1 MSFPNQSVIPVSTA
15 FLESPNPLLQNAF
28 SDPTD
33 PFKPASS
40 LVFID
45 AGVADFQKL
54 MAGANGDRVFLLNSS
69 QDGVAQIS
77 QVLSQFQDI
86 AAIHI
91 VSHGQAGGLQLGSAD
106 LSLNTLSRYSS
117 ALQSWTPHLSKGADV
132 LLYGCDVALGDTGN
146 TFIQELSR
154 FLGADI
160 AASNNLTGSA
170 KQDGDW
176 TLEVNTGA
184 IAAKLAFDAATIA
197 GYDYTLLTPL
207 SSAQVNAVS
216 TGLDS
221 FFTTLQT
228 QLNTQITGSRLPLVG
243 TGLQSA
249 TQFFNAP
256 FRNAIKS
263 QLDVVAA
270 SATPTIEGV
279 QTALFNSL
287 GDLLGVANAQAI
299 PVTFTNGNHFSF
311 NLSLKKAIAAATPIQ
326 LDLGL
331 PALQFSSGASLTPA
345 VGYDFAL
352 NFGLNGGNFQVNT
365 SAANE
370 LKIDLS
376 AKANTLNATAKLGL
390 LQLSVQDSATA
401 PTQLSGAIVVD
412 LQGTAGALTLTPSL
426 SGGLATNAQINLDL
440 STTFGSAFPSFKT
453 GLGINWGIN
462 PDFSLKQFDVSLNT
476 VQIDLGSVVSN
487 FIAPIVSH
495 INQAIKPIKPV
506 IDILESKI
514 PVLDIRLADLV
525 PGVEGDSLRKFL
537 DVYNALDSLGN
548 VSSSGSF
555 TLIDSLKLGDYIT
568 GSLFDLSSTGLRSA
582 DFSKKPLA
590 ANSIPLSFQSLIDR
604 GIQLPILTDPSQ
616 VFKLLIGDDTADLF
630 NFDLPAVG
638 ITIPAPTIVIPIVP
652 PILSAVF
659 KGQFRFGAQFGF
671 GYDAKGL
678 SRLAI
683 GGEIF
688 DGFFIKDTSNV
699 NLNGTFSA
707 SGQLGTENPIVTA
720 ALEVGAELKATI
732 KATLSDVEKDGKV
745 RAYEIKQKFEQ
756 GPLCLFETEGA
767 LNLGIFGEGKVGL
780 GPFKKSI
787 RKTFFDKDLITF
799 NVGDCP
805 GSNPADPALATA
817 IGGGVLRLN
826 LGRFANA
833 RNFGDKLDGNESF
846 KVEHLDGVAGNET
859 VRVSAFGFSQDFSG
873 VRRIYGEGG
882 QGNDGIELAP
892 GILADSELWG
902 DFNPANG
909 AATGPDGNDRL
920 FAGNGQAFLYGGG
933 GDDVLSAEDAPDL
946 VRTGSA
952 YLSGGTGNDQLAGG
966 SSNDFL
972 YGGAGE
978 DDLYGN
984 GGNDLLYGDLF
995 ELPARG
1001 RSSDLPNLTSVDPNN
1016 ANDYLNGGEGNDS
1029 LYGEL
1034 GNDVLDGLG
1043 GRDLLFGGVG
1053 SDSLNGGSGS
1063 DYLLGDEGAVNL
1075 ATGGVTLGAGTGD
1088 DVLLGGSEND
1098 FLYGQAGNDRLLGG
1112 SGNDYL
1118 EGNTGNDILF
1128 GDDGQITSPSA
1139 GLEVIA
1145 STNPTIGGSDTIRGQ
1160 EGDDLIVAGTGND
1173 LEVTGDDGDDTILGD
1188 NGRIAIANGIVT
1200 RIETIFPANGG
1211 DDVLLGNNGADIIL
1225 GGTGNDTITNGT
1237 DSIVDIILG
1246 DNGVIVGAD
1255 GSAQANDIFSKDEE
1269 FGGKDTIVGGRV
1281 KNIIIG
1287 GSGGSDRTGIKNG
1300 GDRLIGNRFDD
1311 IIYGDNAYVTRNAA
1325 NVVEKVEALLPLKGG
1340 DDAIEGGSGQD
1351 TLYGQGGDDIII
1363 GGSSQAGLSDTTD
1376 FIYGGAGNDAIAG
1389 DNASLDLVTREVVNL
1404 DTVNGA
1410 TDFIFGDSG
1419 TLTFTAGQVTI
1430 ATSNPASGD
1439 GNDTILGNVGNDAI
1453 FGGAADDRIFGN
1465 LGDDLLIGDQ
1475 GQIVFDGGKPTL
1487 VKTIAPDAGGND
1499 IIQGNEGTSIVLGG
1513 TGNDT
1518 ITAGTG
1524 ADLIIGDNGQM
1535 TFNAGVIVELDTTD
1549 PNRGG
1554 NDIISAG
1561 DNADIVIGGTGN
1573 DQILG
1578 GTDNANDILLG
1589 DNGTMIVSGNVPH
1602 NIFSTDPD
1610 FGGQDT
1616 IAGGGGQDIIIG
1628 GSGGS
1633 DTTGTGGDRLSGN
1646 DGNDIV
1652 TGDGAVITRDA
1663 LDIVQKIE
1671 TIFPNKGGDD
1681 TIAGNDGNDLLLGG
1695 FGNDMIAG
1703 NLGEDIIIGDN
1714 GRITLNNSAVILVE
1728 TTNPESGGNDMI
1740 TGDENPDVVLGGT
1753 GNDTILGGS
1762 DTAND
1767 ILLGDNGVVVRAN
1780 GTPQANDIFSTD
1792 PTFGGQDNITGGG
1805 GQDIIVGGSGGS
1817 DTTGIG
1823 GDSLIGNDG
1832 NDGIVGDNA
1841 YITRNVNNTIEK
1853 IETRFSNQGGD
1864 DRIEGNN
1871 SNDILLGGFG
1881 NDTIA
1886 GNLNNDIILG
1896 DNGLLDYTLD
1906 GDLTTIDLIQTTSPE
1921 LGGNDTIAGNEGTD
1935 IALGGTANDTIL
1947 GGSED
1952 DSLLGDSGRI
1962 LLTGGIVRLTETT
1975 DPGMGGDDKIFGN
1988 QGNDLIAGGFANDLI
2003 YGDEGDDKILG
2014 DNGRFD
2020 DAFAGDAIVGFDS
2033 NLSTLDFITTTD
2045 PTLGGRD
2052 EIYGG
2057 SGNDQIL
2064 GGTDADILYG
2074 DNGVEAL
2081 DANWISAVTG
2091 DFNGDGKR
2099 DIFWRNKADNR
2110 TLLWLMDG
2118 TTILRSR
2125 LLNPVAFDWSF
2136 TQAGDFNGDGKDD
2149 IFWRNNS
2156 GAIAVWLLD
2165 GIQLLDAALIPYTVS
2180 LDWNATIGDFNGDGK
2195 DDVFW
2200 RHSSGAASV
2209 WLLDGLKLLDFAA
2222 LPYNV
2227 PMSWS
2232 SAIGDFN
2239 GDGKDDVFWRHSSG
2253 AASVWLLDGLKL
2265 LDSAALPYNV
2275 SMDWSSAIG
2284 DFNGDG
2290 KDDVFWRHSSGAA
2303 SVWLLGGLKLLDFA
2317 ALPYNVSM
2325 NWKSS
2330 IGDFNGDG
2338 KDDIFW
2344 QHSSGAASVWLL
2356 DGLKLLDFAALP
2368 YSVPM
2373 DWTSTIGDFNGDG
2386 KSDVFWRHVSG
2397 VNSVWLFNGLTIK
2410 QPELVTSTEIL
2421 GDDLLLGDHGK
2432 IYQALP
2438 SDRNY
2443 FSIDI
2448 GLNAGAGSDAIYGNQ
2463 GDDIILGQQGNDYL
2477 SGGTGEDDMIGGH
2490 NVIGGADGNDTMDG
2504 GDNADVMLG
2513 DNGTITRRPQ
2523 AGGGWQRYPAPF
2535 ADVIRDVVRFDDVD
2549 RIGGNDVMRGGSGD
2563 DIIQGQRG
2571 NDALSGDDGDD
2582 EMYGQL
2588 GDDWMEG
2595 GNGQDFMLGD
2605 VGIITREYNL
2615 DGRPRRNRNGSWHR
2629 NALLTDVG
2637 TITALLNTLSNAN
2650 FQTDVLILT
2659 SANGGATTQI
2669 QAIELFADGNDMMS
2683 GGNGDDSMFGQRG
2696 NDGMSGDA
2704 GNDYLEG
2711 NAGNDAMNGG
2721 IDDDFIV
2728 GDNTN
2733 NIEPFITEVPTVKH
2747 GYHIIQQAA
2756 GLNFLLGSYGTILT
2770 PSLTLTPRMT
2780 YGLVPMLTLSPQV
2793 ILDGSAIPI
2802 APLRTTDQTFQSLA
2816 AIIPDLSNHLDLVEG
2831 NDLINGG
2838 AGKDT
2843 IVGDNYAGFMPLRT
2857 GNSAIDQNLDQLTT
2871 ALYHLNYDLHDLE
2884 VALSQG
2890 QAPRTIA
2897 MGNDTINGDGDHDL
2911 IMGDNAT
2918 FYSPL
2923 VIRQPSNAEALNGFV
2938 NTLKGAIAS
2947 LNTTVNTLLNPFT
2960 GSVNSPYTLSLGNDK
2975 LDGGD
2980 GDDKLLGSDS
2990 TIFAPILN
2998 TLSYQRGSFWNYGFD
3013 RTPKAVRPNFRD
3025 FDLVLNNDTM
3035 NGGNGNDLML
3045 GGYSNLIT
3053 PLVTV
3058 QTTDQALLRS
3068 NLNTLVTDVKAYIR
3082 DLFNEQYGINYV
3094 NRNQANTVI
3103 AENDVMSGD
3112 GGSDLML
3119 GDNATFVLPI
3129 VNGNVNLNMNIT
3141 DGSFDFGI
3149 SSHNFLH
3156 TLPHQFDL
3164 AYRNPAKGATTFGQD
3179 TLFGGAGSDVLLGVK
3194 YPDRLFGN
3202 GSLFGGKE
3210 SDTFET
3216 GNTIVVV
3223 RNTNPSPKDQE
3234 NLLPTINANLQDLL
3248 SPTLE
3253 QSLREVIAAGDLFEI
3268 PARGRLALEGEL
3280 YGNFPG

>member
-1 MSFPNQSVIPVSTA
+1 MSFPNQSVIPVSNP
-15 FLESPNPLLQNAF
+15 FLESSNPLLQTAF
-28 SDPTD
+28 SDSISSSYP
-33 PFKPASS
+33 PGVAPLKSASS

-54 MAGANGDRVFLLNSS
+54 MAGVQAGNRAFLLNST

-77 QVLSQFQDI
+77 QVLSQFRDVS
-86 AAIHI
+86 AVHI
-91 VSHGQAGGLQLGSAD
+91 VSHGRAGSLQLGSTD

-117 ALQSWTPHLSKGADV
+117 ALQSWAPHLSEGADV
-132 LLYGCDVALGDTGN
+132 LLYGCDVGLGTTGN
-146 TFIQELSR
+146 AFIEELSR
-154 FLGADI
+154 SLGADI
-160 AASNNLTGSA
+160 AASTNLTGSA
-170 KQDGDW
+170 KQGGDW
-176 TLEVNTGA
+176 TFEVNTGA
-184 IAAKLAFDAATIA
+184 IAAKLAFDATAIV
-197 GYDYTLLTPL
+197 GYDYTLPTSI
-207 SSAQVNAVS
+207 SSAQVNALG
-216 TGLDS
+216 TGLDD

-249 TQFFNAP
+249 TQFFDAP
-256 FRNAIKS
+256 FRNAVKS
-263 QLDVVAA
+263 QLDIVAA

-287 GDLLGVANAQAI
+287 GGLLGVANAQAI
-299 PVTFTNGNHFSF
+299 PITVTDSNNFSF
-311 NLSLKKAIAAATPIQ
+311 NLNLKKAIAAATPIQ
-326 LDLGL
+326 LDLGF
-331 PALQFSSGASLTPA
+331 PALQFSSSANLTPE
-345 VGYDFAL
+345 VGYNLGL

-365 SAANE
+365 SAADE
-370 LKIDLS
+370 LKIDLN

-390 LQLSVQDSATA
+390 LQLNVKDSATT

-412 LQGTAGALTLTPSL
+412 LQGPPGALTLASSL
-426 SGGLATNAQINLDL
+426 AGGLATNAQINLDL
-440 STTFGSAFPSFKT
+440 STTFGSAFPSFTT

-462 PDFSLKQFDVSLNT
+462 PDFSLKQFDVSLNK

-487 FIAPIVSH
+487 FIAPISDT

-506 IDILESKI
+506 IDILETKI

-537 DVYNALDSLGN
+537 EVYKALDSLAS
-548 VSSSGSF
+548 VSSGGSF
-555 TLIDSLKLGDYIT
+555 TLIDSLKLGDYVA
-568 GSLFDLSSTGLRSA
+568 GSVFDLSSTGLRSA
-582 DFSKKPLA
+582 DFSKSPLA
-590 ANSIPLSFQSLIDR
+590 AKTIPSSFQDLIDR

-630 NFDLPAVG
+630 NFDLPTVG

-659 KGQFRFGAQFGF
+659 TGTFGFGAQLGF

-699 NLNGTFSA
+699 SLNGTFSA
-707 SGQLGTENPIVTA
+707 AGQLGTENPIVTA

-732 KATLSDVEKDGKV
+732 KATLSDIEKDGKV
-745 RAYEIKQKFEQ
+745 RAYEIKQKFED

-767 LNLGIFGEGKVGL
+767 LNLGIFGAGKVGL

-787 RKTFFDKDLITF
+787 KKTFFDKDLITF
-799 NVGDCP
+799 DFGGCP

-826 LGRFANA
+826 IGRFASA

-846 KVEHLDGVAGNET
+846 KVEHLSGVAGNET

-882 QGNDGIELAP
+882 LGNDEIELAP

-920 FAGNGQAFLYGGG
+920 FAGNGLTSLYGGG
-933 GDDVLSAEDAPDL
+933 GDDFLSAEDAPGL

-952 YLSGGTGNDQLAGG
+952 SLFGGAGNDQLAGG

-972 YGGAGE
+972 YGSAGQ

-984 GGNDLLYGDLF
+984 GGNDLLYGD
-995 ELPARG
+995 
-1001 RSSDLPNLTSVDPNN
+1001 RSSDSPDLTGVDPNN
-1016 ANDYLNGGEGNDS
+1016 AIDYLNGGEGDDL
-1029 LYGEL
+1029 LYGEV
-1034 GNDVLDGLG
+1034 GNDVLDGMD
-1043 GRDLLFGGVG
+1043 GRDRLFGGVG

-1075 ATGGVTLGAGTGD
+1075 ATGAVTLGAGTGD
-1088 DVLLGGSEND
+1088 DVLFGGSDND
-1098 FLYGQAGNDRLLGG
+1098 FLYGQGGNDRLFGG
-1112 SGNDYL
+1112 SGNDFL
-1118 EGNTGNDILF
+1118 EGNAGNDILF
-1128 GDDGQITSPSA
+1128 GDDGQITNPSA
-1139 GLEVIA
+1139 GNEIIA
-1145 STNPTIGGSDTIRGQ
+1145 SINPAIGGSDIIRGQ
-1160 EGDDLIVAGTGND
+1160 DGDDIIVAGAGND
-1173 LEVTGDDGDDTILGD
+1173 LDVTGGNGADIILGD

-1200 RIETIFPANGG
+1200 RVETVSPANGG

-1237 DSIVDIILG
+1237 DNVVDIMLG

-1269 FGGKDTIVGGRV
+1269 FGGKDTIVGGKV

-1300 GDRLIGNRFDD
+1300 GDRLIGNSFDD
-1311 IIYGDNAYVTRNAA
+1311 IIYGDNAYITRNAA
-1325 NVVEKVEALLPLKGG
+1325 NVVEKVEELLPLKGG
-1340 DDAIEGGSGQD
+1340 DDTIEGGSGQD
-1351 TLYGQGGDDIII
+1351 TLYGQGGDDLIV
-1363 GGSSQAGLSDTTD
+1363 GGSSTAGVPDGTD
-1376 FIYGGAGNDAIAG
+1376 YIYGGAGNDAIAG
-1389 DNASLDLVTREVVNL
+1389 DNASIDPATREVVNL
-1404 DTVNGA
+1404 DLVNGA
-1410 TDFIFGDSG
+1410 ADFIFGDSG
-1419 TLTFTAGQVTI
+1419 TLTFAAGQVTS

-1439 GNDTILGNVGNDAI
+1439 GNDTILGNVGNDTI

-1465 LGDDLLIGDQ
+1465 LGDDRLFGDH
-1475 GQIVFDGGKPTL
+1475 GQVNFDSNGNLTL
-1487 VKTIAPDAGGND
+1487 VKTIAPEAGGND
-1499 IIQGNEGTSIVLGG
+1499 VIEGNEGTSIILGG

-1524 ADLIIGDNGQM
+1524 RDLIIGDNGQM
-1535 TFNAGVIVELDTTD
+1535 TFNAGVLIQLNTTD

-1554 NDIISAG
+1554 NDSVNAG
-1561 DNADIVIGGTGN
+1561 DNVDIVLGGTGN

-1589 DNGTMIVSGNVPH
+1589 DNGTVIANG

-1610 FGGQDT
+1610 FGGRDT

-1628 GSGGS
+1628 GSGGGDIAS
-1633 DTTGTGGDRLSGN
+1633 GGGDTLSGN

-1652 TGDGAVITRDA
+1652 IGDGAFITRDA
-1663 LDIVQKIE
+1663 LDVVQKIE
-1671 TIFPNKGGDD
+1671 TLFPNKGGDD
-1681 TIAGNDGNDLLLGG
+1681 TIAGNDGNDYLIGG
-1695 FGNDMIAG
+1695 FGNDTIQG
-1703 NLGEDIIIGDN
+1703 NLGEDITIGDN
-1714 GRITLNNSAVILVE
+1714 GRITFNNGAVILIE
-1728 TTNPESGGNDMI
+1728 TTNPENGGNDTI
-1740 TGDENPDVVLGGT
+1740 DGGENADVALGGT
-1753 GNDTILGGS
+1753 GNDTISGGP
-1762 DTAND
+1762 DDAND
-1767 ILLGDNGVVVRAN
+1767 ILLGDNGVIVRAN

-1805 GQDIIVGGSGGS
+1805 GQDIIIGGSGGNDS
-1817 DTTGIG
+1817 TGKG
-1823 GDSLIGNDG
+1823 GDRLFGNDG
-1832 NDGIVGDNA
+1832 DDVMVGDNA
-1841 YITRNVNNTIEK
+1841 YITRNANDIIEK
-1853 IETRFSNQGGD
+1853 IETRFPNQGGD

-1871 SNDILLGGFG
+1871 GNDIALGGFG
-1881 NDTIA
+1881 NDTIF
-1886 GNLNNDIILG
+1886 GNQGNDIILG

-1906 GDLTTIDLIQTTSPE
+1906 NNLTTIDLIQTTNPE
-1921 LGGNDTIAGNEGTD
+1921 LGGNDTIAGNEGND
-1935 IALGGTANDTIL
+1935 IALGGFGNDTIV

-1952 DSLLGDSGRI
+1952 DSLLGDNGQI
-1962 LLTGGIVRLTETT
+1962 LLTGGIVRLIETI
-1975 DPGMGGDDKIFGN
+1975 DPGMGGNDTIFGN
-1988 QGNDLIAGGFANDLI
+1988 QGNDLIAGGFASDLI

-2020 DAFAGDAIVGFDS
+2020 YAFAGDSIVGADS
-2033 NLSTLDFITTTD
+2033 NLFTLDFITTTD

-2057 SGNDQIL
+2057 LGNDQLL
-2064 GGTDADILYG
+2064 GGTDDDRLFG

-2081 DANWISAVTG
+2081 DANWFIAGKG
-2091 DFNGDGKR
+2091 DFNGDSKA
-2099 DIFWRNKADNR
+2099 DIFWRNKVDNQS
-2110 TLLWLMDG
+2110 LVWLMDG
-2118 TTILRSR
+2118 VNVLRSR
-2125 LLNPVAFDWSF
+2125 VLSSVGQDWSS
-2136 TQAGDFNGDGKDD
+2136 TIADLNGDGKDD
-2149 IFWRNNS
+2149 
-2156 GAIAVWLLD
+2156 L
-2165 GIQLLDAALIPYTVS
+2165 
-2180 LDWNATIGDFNGDGK
+2180 
-2195 DDVFW
+2195 FW
-2200 RHSSGAASV
+2200 RHSSGLTGV
-2209 WLLDGLKLLDFAA
+2209 WLFDGIQVLDTVVLPYSGPMDWSSTIADFNGDSKSDIFWRHTSGAVSIWQMDGLKLLDFAV

-2227 PMSWS
+2227 QPDWS
-2232 SAIGDFN
+2232 STIADFN
-2239 GDGKDDVFWRHSSG
+2239 GDGKSDIFWRHTSG
-2253 AASVWLLDGLKL
+2253 AISIWQMNGLKL
-2265 LDSAALPYNV
+2265 DSFTVLPDNV
-2275 SMDWSSAIG
+2275 QPDWSSTIA

-2290 KDDVFWRHSSGAA
+2290 KSDIFWRHTSGAI
-2303 SVWLLGGLKLLDFA
+2303 
-2317 ALPYNVSM
+2317 
-2325 NWKSS
+2325 S
-2330 IGDFNGDG
+2330 I
-2338 KDDIFW
+2338 W
-2344 QHSSGAASVWLL
+2344 QM
-2356 DGLKLLDFAALP
+2356 DGLKLLDFTVLP
-2368 YSVPM
+2368 YNVQPDWSSTIADLNGDGKSDIFWRHTSGAISIWQMDGLKLLDFTVLPDKVPM
-2373 DWTSTIGDFNGDG
+2373 DWTSTIADFDGDG
-2386 KSDVFWRHVSG
+2386 KSDVFWRHSSG
-2397 VNSVWLFNGLTIK
+2397 MSGVWLFNGLTVK
-2410 QPELVTSTEIL
+2410 QAELVTHGAQIL
-2421 GDDLLLGDHGK
+2421 GNDLLLGDHGK
-2432 IYQALP
+2432 VYQALL

-2448 GLNAGAGSDAIYGNQ
+2448 GLNVGAGNDALYGNQ
-2463 GDDIILGQQGNDYL
+2463 GDDILLGQQGNDYL
-2477 SGGTGEDDMIGGH
+2477 NGGTGEDDMIGGH
-2490 NVIGGADGNDTMDG
+2490 NVIGGADGNDVMDG

-2523 AGGGWQRYPAPF
+2523 VGGGWQRYPAPF
-2535 ADVIRDVVRFDDVD
+2535 ADVIRDVVRFDDLD
-2549 RIGGNDVMRGGSGD
+2549 RIGGNDLMRGGSGD

-2605 VGIITREYNL
+2605 VGMITREYNP
-2615 DGRPRRNRNGSWHR
+2615 DGTPRRNRNGSWHR

-2637 TITALLNTLSNAN
+2637 SITASLNTLSNAN
-2650 FQTDVLILT
+2650 VQTSDVLILT
-2659 SANGGATTQI
+2659 SANGGANTQV
-2669 QAIELFADGNDMMS
+2669 QAIGLFADGNDLMS

-2696 NDGMSGDA
+2696 NDSMNGDA

-2711 NAGNDAMNGG
+2711 NAGNDTMNGG
-2721 IDDDFIV
+2721 TDDDFIV

-2733 NIEPFITEVPTVKH
+2733 NLEPFITEVPTVKH
-2747 GYHIIQQAA
+2747 GYHIIEQAA
-2756 GLNFLLGSYGTILT
+2756 GLNFWLGSYGTVLT
-2770 PSLTLTPRMT
+2770 PNLTLTPKMN
-2780 YGLVPMLTLSPQV
+2780 YGLLPTLTLSPQV
-2793 ILDGSAIPI
+2793 ILDGSAITI
-2802 APLRTTDQTFQSLA
+2802 APLKTQTQTFQSLV

-2831 NDLINGG
+2831 NDSILGG

-2843 IVGDNYAGFMPLRT
+2843 IVGDNYASIMPLRT

-2884 VALSQG
+2884 VAFSQG
-2890 QAPRTIA
+2890 QAARTIA
-2897 MGNDTINGDGDHDL
+2897 IGNDTINGDGDRDL

-2918 FYSPL
+2918 FYSSF
-2923 VIRQPSNAEALNGFV
+2923 VIRQPGNADAVNGLV
-2938 NTLKGAIAS
+2938 NTLKQSIFS
-2947 LNTTVNTLLNPFT
+2947 FNNTINTLLTPF
-2960 GSVNSPYTLSLGNDK
+2960 GSVNSPYTLFQGNDTVN
-2975 LDGGD
+2975 GGD
-2980 GDDKLLGSDS
+2980 GDDKLFGSDS

-2998 TLSYQRGSFWNYGFD
+2998 TLAYQRGSFWKYGFD

-3058 QTTDQALLRS
+3058 QTSDQALLRS
-3068 NLNTLVTDVKAYIR
+3068 NVNTLVTDVKAYIR

-3103 AENDVMSGD
+3103 AENDLMSGNV
-3112 GGSDLML
+3112 GSDLML
-3119 GDNATFVLPI
+3119 GDNATLVLPI
-3129 VNGNVNLNMNIT
+3129 VNNNVNLNLNIT

-3156 TLPHQFDL
+3156 TLPHQVDL
-3164 AYRNPAKGATTFGQD
+3164 VYRNPSKGATTFGQD
-3179 TLFGGAGSDVLLGVK
+3179 TLSGGTGSNVLLGVK
-3194 YPDRLFGN
+3194 YPDRVFGD
-3202 GSLFGGKE
+3202 GSLFGGKDI
-3210 SDTFET
+3210 DTFEI
-3216 GNTIVVV
+3216 GASNTIVVV

-3234 NLLPTINANLQDLL
+3234 NLLPIVNANLQDLL

-3253 QSLREVIAAGDLFEI
+3253 QSLREVIAAGD
-3268 PARGRLALEGEL
+3268 RLALEGEL